1 MPLPKRKTPLKTR
14 RGLVGEVAMT
24 NVGRAESVASGK
36 VVQGGQKGVSGGSV
50 KTPIGIPTL
59 RELPSVAELA
69 AALRKLPEVRRNL
82 IEQVKAELAAGTY
95 ETPQRIDIAVER
107 LMAELYPGL

>member
-1 MPLPKRKTPLKTR
+1 
-14 RGLVGEVAMT
+14 MT

-36 VVQGGQKGVSGGSV
+36 AVQGGQKGVSGGSV
-50 KTPIGIPTL
+50 KKPIRIPTPG
-59 RELPSVAELA
+59 ELPSVAELTA
-69 AALRKLPEVRRNL
+69 AVRKLPEVRRNL